1 MAPRCTSVSSDSS
14 FNSGD
19 SESSRSS
26 LSKVSEKTIQKKKN
40 TIKKPLTKEELV
52 KKLES
57 QLEMLKVKALCG
69 DSKSVK
75 KSIDSL
81 LKGIE
86 ITREMI
92 RILK

>member
-1 MAPRCTSVSSDSS
+1 MAPRCISVSSDSS
-14 FNSGD
+14 LNSG
-19 SESSRSS
+19 STEASRSS
-26 LSKVSEKTIQKKKN
+26 FSKVSEKTIQKKKN
-40 TIKKPLTKEELV
+40 VMKKPLTKEELV

-57 QLEMLKVKALCG
+57 QLEMIKVKALCG
-69 DSKSVK
+69 DSKSIK

-92 RILK
+92 RIHK